1 MGNTKSSL
9 PLTQEDIMEISSET
23 GFTAGQIEQLWSR
36 FTSLDKWQKGFLSR
50 EDFLRIPG
58 ASFNSTGISSQI
70 RTKLCDWAIWQAR
83 ACCYSQAA
91 LSSNDSKTL

>member
-1 MGNTKSSL
+1 MTSFLAVNSKMGNSKSSL

-58 ASFNSTGISSQI
+58 ARFNSRHFGGVPNLPPNHFGSLASH
-70 RTKLCDWAIWQAR
+70 L
-83 ACCYSQAA
+83 
-91 LSSNDSKTL
+91 N